1 MDDNRGSG
9 SGDAYMPDYP
19 GGNIVDQLQLGSE
32 DFDIDTWLAS
42 FDTFPSQVL
51 DLHAS
56 QPPVANFDPNV
67 YGSVGFAPNYTQFQ
81 PLAQVPEDDI
91 GPQPSAE
98 DFIPANGWLSLLDPF
113 IDPVQQNSIF
123 TEAQL
128 QLPAPEVGD
137 LPTLDESS
145 TPSSIAQPTAAIPA
159 TSVIL
164 ERYVKAHSEDE
175 SEAPFAAIERNIKR
189 LDPMSPSF
197 PPEQPSNPQDHDRT
211 DTIST
216 KSNVS
221 NVSWQS
227 RANCLQNLGPLA
239 IDEPDSP
246 AYYSTGVP
254 SRAASICSLR
264 SSSSLASEACSINTF
279 STANSTSSRAP
290 SRRKRT
296 MTNNHKPSRKSTKS
310 DNRFFC
316 TFCGTSFS
324 TKSTWKRHE
333 ESIHLMLKTW
343 TCSPNGVIVSMAPF
357 APHHTP
363 NDDASTVQP
372 HNYQTCWFCNIDRD
386 STSDIPF
393 SFNDAAHPTTAHAAI
408 PNHYVSMTSHALE
421 QHCLAHQN
429 ARTCHENSPA
439 EKTFIRFDHFVRH
452 LRDAHGI
459 DGLKMTFD
467 GSENA
472 SDPLYGTFQVLPGPT
487 RSRCGFCGETFTHWA
502 DRVHHLSHEFW
513 WKHRRMDEWTG
524 DWGFDEEWM
533 RRLQDARLPE
543 RFAESTTPPSDNPHA
558 TTLPISPAD
567 KPLPAAAAAAID
579 RPTTPMALALFNAP
593 SKSLSFMETL
603 DQLHA
608 MNVESGDLRE
618 SSRTGRFPCTVAGC
632 HKAFCLRK
640 DLQRHHRT
648 IHAADKPEFLCP
660 VPTCKRYIHGFT
672 RKDNLKYHIMQLH
685 IDRNAP
691 CFGAMQKILKGL

>member
-1 MDDNRGSG
+1 MDGNPGSI
-9 SGDAYMPDYP
+9 SGDAYMPDYS
-19 GGNIVDQLQLGSE
+19 GVNVDQLQVGSE

-42 FDTFPSQVL
+42 FDPL
-51 DLHAS
+51 AS
-56 QPPVANFDPNV
+56 QTLDSLGSQASIAPYIDPSI
-67 YGSVGFAPNYTQFQ
+67 YGGVHFAPTQQFE
-81 PLAQVPEDDI
+81 PLPQVPENDISPQANVDD
-91 GPQPSAE
+91 
-98 DFIPANGWLSLLDPF
+98 FTPANGWLSLLDPF
-113 IDPVQQNSIF
+113 TDPLQPNLNQIYP
-123 TEAQL
+123 EAQL
-128 QLPAPEVGD
+128 PELEVGD
-137 LPTLDESS
+137 LPNLDESS
-145 TPSSIAQPTAAIPA
+145 TPSSVAQPTAPIPE

-189 LDPMSPSF
+189 LDSMSPNF
-197 PPEQPSNPQDHDRT
+197 PSQPTFDIGPSNVQDHDRT
-211 DTIST
+211 DTVST
-216 KSNVS
+216 KSNIS
-221 NVSWQS
+221 NVSWAS

-239 IDEPDSP
+239 IDIDGPDSP

-264 SSSSLASEACSINTF
+264 SSSSRASDACSINTF
-279 STANSTSSRAP
+279 ASANSASSRAP

-343 TCSPNGVIVSMAPF
+343 TCSPNGVKVSMTPF
-357 APHHTP
+357 ASHHNST
-363 NDDASTVQP
+363 DDTSNPTSTT

-393 SFNDAAHPTTAHAAI
+393 SFGDAKPSTTAQSTI

-421 QHCLAHQN
+421 QHCFAHQN

-467 GSENA
+467 GSEKP
-472 SDPLYGTFQVLPGPT
+472 SDPLHGTFQVLAGPT
-487 RSRCGFCGETFTHWA
+487 RSRCGFCGESFTHWA

-513 WKHRRMDEWTG
+513 WKHRRMEDWHG

-543 RFAESTTPPSDNPHA
+543 KFAEAAPSAPTT
-558 TTLPISPAD
+558 TAD
-567 KPLPAAAAAAID
+567 TADAAAVAPLD
-579 RPTTPMALALFNAP
+579 RPTTPMASAIFAAP
-593 SKSLSFMETL
+593 GKSLSFMETL

-608 MNVESGDLRE
+608 MNVEPGELRE

-691 CFGAMQKILKGL
+691 CFGAMQKILKSL

>member
-1 MDDNRGSG
+1 MDGNRGSI
-9 SGDAYMPDYP
+9 SGDAYMPDYS
-19 GGNIVDQLQLGSE
+19 GINLDQIQVGSE

-42 FDTFPSQVL
+42 FDSSPSQPLESLVPE
-51 DLHAS
+51 AS
-56 QPPVANFDPNV
+56 IAAFDPNV
-67 YGSVGFAPNYTQFQ
+67 YGNLNFAPLQQFQ
-81 PLAQVPEDDI
+81 PLPQVPENDI
-91 GPQPSAE
+91 GLQTGAD
-98 DFIPANGWLSLLDPF
+98 DFTPANGWLSLLDPF
-113 IDPVQQNSIF
+113 IDPLQPNQIHQ
-123 TEAQL
+123 EALAQL
-128 QLPAPEVGD
+128 PELGLGD
-137 LPTLDESS
+137 VPVLDDTS
-145 TPSSIAQPTAAIPA
+145 TPSSIAQPPVGVSE

-164 ERYVKAHSEDE
+164 DRYVKAHSEDE

-189 LDPMSPSF
+189 LDSMSPNF
-197 PPEQPSNPQDHDRT
+197 PSQPTFEPQPTNIQDPDRT

-221 NVSWQS
+221 NVSWAS
-227 RANCLQNLGPLA
+227 RQNCLQNLGPLA

-246 AYYSTGVP
+246 AYYSTGYP

-264 SSSSLASEACSINTF
+264 SSSSRASDACSINTF
-279 STANSTSSRAP
+279 ASANSASSRAP

-343 TCSPNGVIVSMAPF
+343 TCSPNGVKVSMPPF
-357 APHHTP
+357 ASHHNPTSST
-363 NDDASTVQP
+363 DDASNSS
-372 HNYQTCWFCNIDRD
+372 HRYETCWFCNIDRD

-393 SFNDAAHPTTAHAAI
+393 SFGDTI
-408 PNHYVSMTSHALE
+408 PNTAAQATIPNNYVSMTTHALE
-421 QHCLAHQN
+421 QHCFAHQN

-459 DGLKMTFD
+459 DGLKMNFD
-467 GSENA
+467 GSDKP
-472 SDPLYGTFQVLPGPT
+472 SDPLHGTFQVLAGPT

-513 WKHRRMDEWTG
+513 WKARRMEDWTG

-543 RFAESTTPPSDNPHA
+543 KFAESPVPATGTTGVASDAMPQPP
-558 TTLPISPAD
+558 
-567 KPLPAAAAAAID
+567 ID
-579 RPTTPMALALFNAP
+579 RPTTPMALALFAAP
-593 SKSLSFMETL
+593 GKSMSFMDTL

-608 MNVESGDLRE
+608 MNVEPGDLRE
-618 SSRTGRFPCTVAGC
+618 SSRTGRFPCTVSGC

-691 CFGAMQKILKGL
+691 CFNAMQKILKTL